1 MIAATRMLSAAC
13 VLLLLGGQQVYGQT
27 TATDSEQ
34 QDALLLLRA
43 AIDRKGALVDDWIPS
58 KDVCEWTGIT
68 CGANGEVVVIDLQD
82 KGLEGQL
89 PLDEGLWSSLSSVKN
104 INLANNAIDGF
115 LPPQMSAVTSLEY
128 IALRD
133 NNLESVLP
141 VSWESLSSLK
151 GVDLSGNKLFGDLPP
166 EWSQLVELQ
175 SVDLS
180 SNQFTGAIPES
191 WNSFP
196 NLVAASLANN
206 EGLCKDNADDTST
219 DIPIFYGPCDA
230 ESPQLPDV
238 NPTYPPAPVLS
249 PPPAPSPDAVS
260 PSPVVES
267 PSPAEDSPPPI
278 PILRPPPAQS
288 PSPAEESPSPSPE
301 PPVPVPGTR
310 PSTSLELN
318 FIVDGV
324 TETEFY
330 NVQSQFTAS
339 IAKAAGVPPE
349 WAEVDEVEAVSSSAR
364 RLLQDPSSLQTYNTI
379 YSNDLDESES
389 MIKASVADG
398 SLAESLREIGMIL
411 VPDSVEISQDSSS
424 STNVGAIVGGVVGG
438 VCGLILILAVI
449 WFIVKKKKS
458 APLKAEKVGKI
469 VEGQKTG
476 QPMFVENTAFE
487 ESDDAPKMKESTK
500 EEFKMH
506 QSAAFRSD
514 VSEGTPRDSL
524 VGGVAMERSQSDLS
538 DADGMVYTPSDVS
551 GAQTSRSRLDS
562 ARSGLKSNPAFATP
576 REIADTESSDEE
588 PMNPMFAKESVQTAR
603 SSAPSDGLEIDSSR
617 RYESAN
623 ESQKTSART
632 GFSNAFFNA
641 EDDDGNDANPLFD
654 KKQKK

>member
-1 MIAATRMLSAAC
+1 MVSATMLYAAC
-13 VLLLLGGQQVYGQT
+13 VLLLLGGQVYGQ
-27 TATDSEQ
+27 ATVADSDQ
-34 QDALLLLRA
+34 QQALLLLRA
-43 AIDRKGALVDDWIPS
+43 AIDRQGALANDWVPS
-58 KDVCEWTGIT
+58 NDVCEWTGIT
-68 CGANGEVVVIDLQD
+68 CGANGEVVVIDLQN

-89 PLDEGLWSSLSSVKN
+89 PLDEALWSSLSTVKN

-133 NNLESVLP
+133 NDLESVLP
-141 VSWESLSSLK
+141 VSWESLSGLK
-151 GVDLSGNKLFGDLPP
+151 GVDLSGNRLFGDLPP

-206 EGLCKDNADDTST
+206 EGLCKDNANDANT
-219 DIPIFYGPCDA
+219 DIPIFYGPCEA

-249 PPPAPSPDAVS
+249 PPPAPSPVAVS
-260 PSPVVES
+260 PSPAVES
-267 PSPAEDSPPPI
+267 PSPSVDSPPPI

-318 FIVDGV
+318 FIVEGV
-324 TETEFY
+324 TEAEFES
-330 NVQSQFTAS
+330 VQSQFTAS

-349 WAEVDEVEAVSSSAR
+349 WAQVDKIESVSSSAR

-389 MIKASVADG
+389 LIKASVADG

-438 VCGLILILAVI
+438 VCGLILILAVV

-458 APLKAEKVGKI
+458 GPLKAEKVGKIDI

-476 QPMFVENTAFE
+476 QPMFVDNTAFE
-487 ESDDAPKMKESTK
+487 QNDDAPNMKESSK

-514 VSEGTPRDSL
+514 VSEATPRDGS
-524 VGGVAMERSQSDLS
+524 VGLAMERSQSDLS
-538 DADGMVYTPSDVS
+538 DPEGMVYTPSDVS

-576 REIADTESSDEE
+576 RELVDTESSDEE
-588 PMNPMFAKESVQTAR
+588 QMNPMFAKEPAQTAR

-617 RYESAN
+617 RYETAT

-641 EDDDGNDANPLFD
+641 EEDDGNDANPLFD

>member
-1 MIAATRMLSAAC
+1 MVTATMLYAAC
-13 VLLLLGGQQVYGQT
+13 VLLMLGGQVRGQA
-27 TATDSEQ
+27 TATDSDQ
-34 QDALLLLRA
+34 QQALLLLRA
-43 AIDRKGALVDDWIPS
+43 AIDRQGALANDWVPS
-58 KDVCEWTGIT
+58 SDVCEWTGIT
-68 CGANGEVVVIDLQD
+68 CGANGEVVVIDLQN

-89 PLDEGLWSSLSSVKN
+89 PLDEALWSSLSTVKN
-104 INLANNAIDGF
+104 INLADNAIDGF

-133 NNLESVLP
+133 NDLESVLP
-141 VSWESLSSLK
+141 VSWESLSNLK
-151 GVDLSGNKLFGDLPP
+151 GVDLSGNRLFGDLPP

-206 EGLCKDNADDTST
+206 EGLCKDNTNDANT

-238 NPTYPPAPVLS
+238 NPTYSPAPVLS

-260 PSPVVES
+260 PSPEVES
-267 PSPAEDSPPPI
+267 PSPSVESPPPA

-301 PPVPVPGTR
+301 PPVPGPR

-318 FIVDGV
+318 FIVNGV
-324 TETEFY
+324 TETEFE

-349 WAEVDEVEAVSSSAR
+349 WAQVDEVEPVSSSAR

-389 MIKASVADG
+389 LIKASVADG

-438 VCGLILILAVI
+438 VCGLILILAVV

-458 APLKAEKVGKI
+458 GPLKAEKVGKI

-476 QPMFVENTAFE
+476 QPMFVDNTAFE
-487 ESDDAPKMKESTK
+487 QTDDAPKMKESSK

-514 VSEGTPRDSL
+514 LSEGTPRDSP
-524 VGGVAMERSQSDLS
+524 VGLAMERSQSDLS

-576 REIADTESSDEE
+576 REMMDTESSEEE
-588 PMNPMFAKESVQTAR
+588 PMNPMFAKEPAQTAR

-617 RYESAN
+617 RYESDTQ
-623 ESQKTSART
+623 SQKTSART

-641 EDDDGNDANPLFD
+641 EEDDGNDANPLFD

>member
-1 MIAATRMLSAAC
+1 MLAATRMLYAAC
-13 VLLLLGGQQVYGQT
+13 LLLLLRGQQVYCQT
-27 TATDSEQ
+27 TAADSEQ
-34 QDALLLLRA
+34 QQALLLLRA
-43 AIDRKGALVDDWIPS
+43 AIDRRGALADDWIPS
-58 KDVCEWTGIT
+58 NNVCQWTGIT
-68 CGANGEVVVIDLQD
+68 CGANGEVVVIDLQN

-141 VSWESLSSLK
+141 VSWESLSGLK

-191 WNSFP
+191 WTSFP

-206 EGLCKDNADDTST
+206 EGLCKDNAGDAST

-249 PPPAPSPDAVS
+249 PPPAPSPVAVS
-260 PSPVVES
+260 PSPAVES
-267 PSPAEDSPPPI
+267 PSPSVDNPPPV

-288 PSPAEESPSPSPE
+288 PSPTQESPSPSPV
-301 PPVPVPGTR
+301 PPVPVPGTS

-318 FIVDGV
+318 FIVNGV
-324 TETEFY
+324 TETEFS

-349 WAEVDEVEAVSSSAR
+349 WAQVDEVEAISSSAR

-389 MIKASVADG
+389 LLKASVADG

-411 VPDSVEISQDSSS
+411 VPDSVEISQDTSS

-487 ESDDAPKMKESTK
+487 DNDDAPQMKESTK

-514 VSEGTPRDSL
+514 VSEETPRDSL
-524 VGGVAMERSQSDLS
+524 VGIAMERSQSDLS
-538 DADGMVYTPSDVS
+538 DPEGMVYTPSDVS

-576 REIADTESSDEE
+576 REIVDTESSEEE
-588 PMNPMFAKESVQTAR
+588 PMNPMYAKESVQTAR

-617 RYESAN
+617 RYESAA

-641 EDDDGNDANPLFD
+641 EEDDGNGANPLYD
-654 KKQKK
+654 EKQKK